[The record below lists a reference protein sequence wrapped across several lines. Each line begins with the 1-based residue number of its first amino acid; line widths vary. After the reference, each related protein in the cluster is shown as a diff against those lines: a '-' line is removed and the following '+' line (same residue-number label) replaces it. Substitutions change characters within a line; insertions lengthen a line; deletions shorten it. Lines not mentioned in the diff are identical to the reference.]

1 MDTKIQHIFGCS
13 SKKTSQI
20 AVCQS
25 RNLIGYITSGGVV
38 VSEVDLKE
46 NAVKSQ
52 RFFCANNKKS
62 KSGRQNPESND
73 SNANAYLN
81 LAINSGL
88 LDDDSHVESDSLEY
102 YTRDGLSITHA
113 GDPASFTPTNTNVSK
128 LTHKVRVISC
138 IDISSDGK
146 LLAVGEEG
154 YQPRVLVYSLEPNS
168 TNSPLFCISDHRFGI
183 NMVKFSPK
191 SDKLCSLGISNDGF
205 LNCWKLRP
213 TSSSNKVQFLGSNK
227 CLSTINGLIW
237 KGNDIVVTFGLR
249 HIRLWNCSF
258 NENIELCKEIFEKAP
273 PTSPTKP
280 HVQLIKG
287 KNVILKDFINSNFL
301 SCSWYNEDELLVL
314 TDRSEIAC
322 FNLYDDPIQ
331 LQKLDV
337 HLAGTTNQIYLGSS
351 LYYNSG
357 ELIKRMELECI
368 KVAEDST
375 IQPTPYSPR
384 KTQDRRGLISFLKFG
399 DFFACLN
406 DKDEIYLIDE
416 DGTVACVIA
425 DAMFKSSVDF
435 KSIDRKGLNLS
446 SSGELVRLDF
456 YSHNFKSTTL
466 LKFQHF
472 AADSSEHEFSCFE
485 YSSETR
491 EIFLGD
497 KFGLVYFF
505 NDGNLVKSIKAHESS
520 VNQIV
525 YSKLGTDAHLLVTVG
540 RDRMIQLFL
549 RHDSPWELFQTL
561 SIHRGNLSQAIIR
574 NERLYVCS
582 HDRTISVHEFKF
594 TDQLSINLLKIIS
607 LKSTPLYMQVADNEL
622 YVSTNDR
629 NIMIFNLDSFE
640 VFKTFK
646 LHSALN
652 NDSLSVEK
660 FFVAQQDDTKLLVT
674 CSSTDKSISIFTLN
688 GDLLNSHWAHGDAVV
703 SMTRLQDSQQFCTIS
718 GNGCCF
724 LWSLSFGP
732 LGVIP
737 KNEKLE
743 PSLLETPTMKVA
755 RRIVNSP
762 RSPPKSPQTKTSV
775 SIMGSPSI
783 KSDKTLHRL
792 SPTKRLYPN
801 GRVPLSSS
809 SILNSQTVVKNTSPT
824 NASNNTFS
832 FKVKEKEQPINNT
845 PQKTRPKSLILT
857 TPKNKTRG
865 RLLKPSFP
873 EAAEKLIA
881 HLKEFQ
887 AEFVT
892 IEPLSQST
900 MTTLKLELERTLSF
914 VNDDGDIEHISNEN
928 RSERNLQVDNNSS
941 LLESFSNQLV
951 ALVEKKLQINGTE
964 VSSPYK

>member
-13 SKKTSQI
+13 SKKTSQF

-25 RNLIGYITSGGVV
+25 KNLIGYVTSGGVV
-38 VSEVDLKE
+38 VSEVDSKE

-62 KSGRQNPESND
+62 KSSRQNLESND

-88 LDDDSHVESDSLEY
+88 LDDDTHVESDSLEY
-102 YTRDGLSITHA
+102 YTRDGLSISHA
-113 GDPASFTPTNTNVSK
+113 SDSASFTPTNTNVSK

-183 NMVKFSPK
+183 NLVKFSPK

-213 TSSSNKVQFLGSNK
+213 TSSSNKVLFLGSNK

-258 NENIELCKEIFEKAP
+258 NDSIELCKEIFEKAP

-301 SCSWYNEDELLVL
+301 SCSWFNEDELLML

-337 HLAGTTNQIYLGSS
+337 HLAETTNQIYLGDS
-351 LYYNSG
+351 LYYSTG
-357 ELIKRMELECI
+357 ELIKSMELESI
-368 KVAEDST
+368 KIAEDST

-384 KTQDRRGLISFLKFG
+384 KTQVRDSLISLLKFG

-406 DKDEIYLIDE
+406 DKDEIYLIHK
-416 DGTVACVIA
+416 DGTLACVIA
-425 DAMFKSSVDF
+425 DAMFKCSVDF
-435 KSIDRKGLNLS
+435 KSIGKKGLNLS
-446 SSGELVRLDF
+446 SSGELVQFDF
-456 YSHNFKSTTL
+456 DSHNFKSTTL
-466 LKFQHF
+466 LRFQQPGT
-472 AADSSEHEFSCFE
+472 DSLEHEFSCFE
-485 YSSETR
+485 YSCKNR

-520 VNQIV
+520 VNQMV
-525 YSKLGTDAHLLVTVG
+525 YAKLGADAHLLATVG
-540 RDRMIQLFL
+540 RDRMIQLFFKQ
-549 RHDSPWELFQTL
+549 DSLWELFQTL
-561 SIHRGNLSQAIIR
+561 SIHRGNLSQAIIH

-582 HDRTISVHEFKF
+582 HDRTISVHELKFK
-594 TDQLSINLLKIIS
+594 DQLSVNLLKVIS
-607 LKSTPLYMQVADNEL
+607 LKSTPLYMEIVDNEL

-629 NIMIFNLDSFE
+629 NVVIFNLHSFE
-640 VFKTFK
+640 VFKTLK

-652 NDSLSVEK
+652 NDSLLIEK

-674 CSSTDKSISIFTLN
+674 CSSTDKSISIFTLS

-703 SMTRLQDSQQFCTIS
+703 SMTRLQDSLHFCTIS

-724 LWSLSFGP
+724 FWSLSFGP
-732 LGVIP
+732 LKVAV
-737 KNEKLE
+737 KNEKMD
-743 PSLLETPTMKVA
+743 SFLLESPTTKVA

-762 RSPPKSPQTKTSV
+762 RSPPKSPQPKTLV
-775 SIMGSPSI
+775 SMAGSPSV
-783 KSDKTLHRL
+783 KTDKTLHRL

-801 GRVPLSSS
+801 GRVPLGSS

-824 NASNNTFS
+824 KSSNVFS
-832 FKVKEKEQPINNT
+832 DKGRDKEQHINT
-845 PQKTRPKSLILT
+845 SPQKTRPKSLILT
-857 TPKNKTRG
+857 TPKNRTRG
-865 RLLKPSFP
+865 RLVKPSIS
-873 EAAEKLIA
+873 EAAEKLIS

-887 AEFVT
+887 AEFETV
-892 IEPLSQST
+892 EPLTQST
-900 MTTLKLELERTLSF
+900 ITALRLELERTLSF
-914 VNDDGDIEHISNEN
+914 VNDDVDTEHTSNDDT
-928 RSERNLQVDNNSS
+928 SERDVQADNSS

-951 ALVEKKLQINGTE
+951 ALVEKKLQINGT
-964 VSSPYK
+964 